1 MATLLERIDQLSRE
15 ANVSVGIG
23 SASAG
28 DAAYISAVRAEKAG
42 LGPVE
47 VLPGA
52 DELVSA
58 FNERRFD
65 AVVRGTLS
73 TNDVIP
79 RLLEGASITSAR
91 RAALIHIGQE
101 DAFLLAP
108 VGIDEG
114 DDAAAR
120 WQLLQDASELAISLG
135 SEAHVAVMS
144 KGRDEDARRG
154 AGIARSVREC
164 HELRDRALE
173 RGYEAECVGIL
184 LENAV
189 GTANVVIAP
198 DGVAGNLVFRSLH
211 YVAGNESWGALAMGL
226 LPLVYVDTSRG
237 KDDFIG
243 AIRFARAIA
252 RAL

>member
-1 MATLLERIDQLSRE
+1 MASLLEMIDQHSRE
-15 ANVSVGIG
+15 ARVSVGIG
-23 SASAG
+23 SATAG
-28 DAAYISAVRAEKAG
+28 DAADISAASAEEEG
-42 LGPVE
+42 LGPVD
-47 VLPGA
+47 VLTGA
-52 DELVSA
+52 EEIVEAIDGQ
-58 FNERRFD
+58 RYD
-65 AVVRGTLS
+65 AVVRGTLPA
-73 TNDVIP
+73 NDVIP
-79 RLLEGASITSAR
+79 RLLEQASITSAR
-91 RAALIHIGQE
+91 RAALVHIGVE

-120 WQLLQDASELAISLG
+120 WQLLQDASELAMSLG
-135 SEAHVAVMS
+135 SKARVAVMS
-144 KGRDEDARRG
+144 KGREEDAGRG
-154 AGIARSVREC
+154 VGIARSIREC

-184 LENAV
+184 LERAV

-252 RAL
+252 HAL